1 MNKIGRKFLA
11 GMLISAM
18 VLGTNPD
25 ANVLASGVQAG
36 VSAELSTQEAAA
48 QNTEEAQNTE
58 KAQNTETTT
67 QTGATAG
74 VSAMVSTLLTQVT
87 ENAGQDVTQDAQTQ
101 GDAQTDAQDASYVS
115 ENQTPEVQSEYA
127 DVAIAQ
133 VDNYVNVRA
142 EANTDSEVVGKLYN
156 NSAATVLAT
165 TEDGW
170 YQITS
175 GNVTGYIKC
184 EYLVVGNEEL
194 AKEVS
199 TRYATVTTQ
208 TLYVRSEPTTDASVL
223 TMLPEGDDLVVTD
236 ESNDG
241 WVKVTTEAGDGYV
254 STDYVTLSTEYVQAE
269 SKEEEEARLAK
280 EEEEREAAAAA
291 AAEKAQSSSKKK
303 SESTS
308 SSDTSAESA
317 TAVVSNAE
325 SLSNGQAVAN
335 FACQFLG
342 NPYVYGGS
350 SLTNGTDCSGFVMS
364 VYANFGISL
373 PHSSAAMR
381 SCGYEV
387 SLSDIQPGDIVCYSG
402 HVGIYVGN
410 NTIISASTEATGIK
424 YTSPV
429 TYKSVISVR
438 RIF

>member
-48 QNTEEAQNTE
+48 QNTEE
-58 KAQNTETTT
+58 AQNTETTT

-303 SESTS
+303 SESIS
-308 SSDTSAESA
+308 SSDTSGESA

>member
-48 QNTEEAQNTE
+48 QNTEAAQS
-58 KAQNTETTT
+58 TETTA

-87 ENAGQDVTQDAQTQ
+87 ESAGQDVTQDAQAQ

-142 EANTDSEVVGKLYN
+142 QANTDSEVVGKLYN

-254 STDYVTLSTEYVQAE
+254 STDYVTLSTEYVHAE

-308 SSDTSAESA
+308 GSDTSAAST

>member
-58 KAQNTETTT
+58 TTT

-74 VSAMVSTLLTQVT
+74 VSAMVSTLLTPVT

-254 STDYVTLSTEYVQAE
+254 STDYVTLSTEYVHAE

-387 SLSDIQPGDIVCYSG
+387 SLSDVQPGDIVCYSG

>member
-25 ANVLASGVQAG
+25 ANVFASGVQAG

-48 QNTEEAQNTE
+48 QNTEE
-58 KAQNTETTT
+58 AQNTETTT

-87 ENAGQDVTQDAQTQ
+87 ENAGQDVTQDVQTQ

>member
-48 QNTEEAQNTE
+48 QNTEE
-58 KAQNTETTT
+58 AQNTETTT

-381 SCGYEV
+381 GCGYEV

>member
-25 ANVLASGVQAG
+25 ANVFASGVQAG

-48 QNTEEAQNTE
+48 QNTETAQD
-58 KAQNTETTT
+58 TETTA
-67 QTGATAG
+67 QAGATAG

-87 ENAGQDVTQDAQTQ
+87 ESAGQDVTQDAQAQ

-142 EANTDSEVVGKLYN
+142 QANTDSEVVGKLYN

-254 STDYVTLSTEYVQAE
+254 STDYVTLSTEYVHAE

-308 SSDTSAESA
+308 SSDTSAASA

>member
-58 KAQNTETTT
+58 TTT

-101 GDAQTDAQDASYVS
+101 GDAKTDAQDASYVS

>member
-1 MNKIGRKFLA
+1 
-11 GMLISAM
+11 
-18 VLGTNPD
+18 
-25 ANVLASGVQAG
+25 
-36 VSAELSTQEAAA
+36 
-48 QNTEEAQNTE
+48 
-58 KAQNTETTT
+58 
-67 QTGATAG
+67 
-74 VSAMVSTLLTQVT
+74 
-87 ENAGQDVTQDAQTQ
+87 
-101 GDAQTDAQDASYVS
+101 
-115 ENQTPEVQSEYA
+115 
-127 DVAIAQ
+127 
-133 VDNYVNVRA
+133 
-142 EANTDSEVVGKLYN
+142 
-156 NSAATVLAT
+156 
-165 TEDGW
+165 
-170 YQITS
+170 
-175 GNVTGYIKC
+175 
-184 EYLVVGNEEL
+184 
-194 AKEVS
+194 
-199 TRYATVTTQ
+199 
-208 TLYVRSEPTTDASVL
+208 
-223 TMLPEGDDLVVTD
+223 MLPEGDDLVVTD

>member
-48 QNTEEAQNTE
+48 QNTEE
-58 KAQNTETTT
+58 AQNTETTT

-308 SSDTSAESA
+308 SSDTSGESA

>member
-48 QNTEEAQNTE
+48 QNTEET
-58 KAQNTETTT
+58 QNTETTT

>member
-58 KAQNTETTT
+58 TTT

-87 ENAGQDVTQDAQTQ
+87 ENAGQDVTQDVTQDAQTQ

-381 SCGYEV
+381 GCGYEV

>member
-48 QNTEEAQNTE
+48 QNTEE
-58 KAQNTETTT
+58 AQNTETTT

-175 GNVTGYIKC
+175 GNVTGYIKY

>member
-58 KAQNTETTT
+58 TTT

-74 VSAMVSTLLTQVT
+74 VSAVVSTLLTQVT

-308 SSDTSAESA
+308 SSDTSAASA

>member
-48 QNTEEAQNTE
+48 QNTEE
-58 KAQNTETTT
+58 AQNTETTT

-317 TAVVSNAE
+317 TAVVSNTE

>member
-25 ANVLASGVQAG
+25 ANVFASGVQAG

-48 QNTEEAQNTE
+48 QNTEE
-58 KAQNTETTT
+58 AQNTETTT

>member
-25 ANVLASGVQAG
+25 ANVLASVVQAG

-48 QNTEEAQNTE
+48 QNTEE
-58 KAQNTETTT
+58 AQNTETTT

>member
-48 QNTEEAQNTE
+48 QNTEE
-58 KAQNTETTT
+58 AQNTETTT

-170 YQITS
+170 
-175 GNVTGYIKC
+175 
-184 EYLVVGNEEL
+184 
-194 AKEVS
+194 
-199 TRYATVTTQ
+199 
-208 TLYVRSEPTTDASVL
+208 
-223 TMLPEGDDLVVTD
+223 
-236 ESNDG
+236 
-241 WVKVTTEAGDGYV
+241 
-254 STDYVTLSTEYVQAE
+254 
-269 SKEEEEARLAK
+269 
-280 EEEEREAAAAA
+280 
-291 AAEKAQSSSKKK
+291 
-303 SESTS
+303 
-308 SSDTSAESA
+308 
-317 TAVVSNAE
+317 
-325 SLSNGQAVAN
+325 
-335 FACQFLG
+335 
-342 NPYVYGGS
+342 
-350 SLTNGTDCSGFVMS
+350 
-364 VYANFGISL
+364 
-373 PHSSAAMR
+373 
-381 SCGYEV
+381 
-387 SLSDIQPGDIVCYSG
+387 
-402 HVGIYVGN
+402 
-410 NTIISASTEATGIK
+410 
-424 YTSPV
+424 
-429 TYKSVISVR
+429 
-438 RIF
+438 

>member
-1 MNKIGRKFLA
+1 MNKFGRKFVA

-25 ANVLASGVQAG
+25 VNVLASGVQAG
-36 VSAELSTQEAAA
+36 VSAELSTQETVAQDTE
-48 QNTEEAQNTE
+48 QNTEVAA
-58 KAQNTETTT
+58 K
-67 QTGATAG
+67 TGAVAG
-74 VSAMVSTLLTQVT
+74 VSAMVSTILTQAT
-87 ENAGQDVTQDAQTQ
+87 DNAEQDGTQEAAQ
-101 GDAQTDAQDASYVS
+101 DDQTQDASYVS
-115 ENQTPEVQSEYA
+115 ENTTPEVQSEYA
-127 DVAIAQ
+127 DIAIAQ

-156 NSAATVLAT
+156 KSAATVLST

-241 WVKVTTEAGDGYV
+241 WVKVTTEAGDGYI
-254 STDYVTLSTEYVQAE
+254 STDYVTLSTEYVHAE

-291 AAEKAQSSSKKK
+291 AAAKAQSSSSKKT
-303 SESTS
+303 ESS
-308 SSDTSAESA
+308 ASADT
-317 TAVVSNAE
+317 TTVVSNAE

-373 PHSSAAMR
+373 PHSSSAMR

-387 SLSDIQPGDIVCYSG
+387 SLSQIQPGDIVCYSG

>member
-48 QNTEEAQNTE
+48 QNTEE
-58 KAQNTETTT
+58 AQNTETTT

>member
-25 ANVLASGVQAG
+25 ANVFASGVQAG

-48 QNTEEAQNTE
+48 QNTEE
-58 KAQNTETTT
+58 AQNTETTT

-308 SSDTSAESA
+308 GSDTSGESA

>member
-25 ANVLASGVQAG
+25 ADVLASGVQAG

-48 QNTEEAQNTE
+48 QNTETAQD
-58 KAQNTETTT
+58 TETTA

-87 ENAGQDVTQDAQTQ
+87 ENAGQDVTQDAQAQ
-101 GDAQTDAQDASYVS
+101 GDAQTDAQTDAQDASYVS

-142 EANTDSEVVGKLYN
+142 QANTDSEVVGKLYN

-254 STDYVTLSTEYVQAE
+254 STDYVTLSTEYVHAE

-308 SSDTSAESA
+308 GSDTSAAST

>member
-48 QNTEEAQNTE
+48 QNTEE
-58 KAQNTETTT
+58 AQNTETTT

-223 TMLPEGDDLVVTD
+223 TMLPEGDDLVATD

-308 SSDTSAESA
+308 GSDTSAESA

>member
-48 QNTEEAQNTE
+48 QNTEE
-58 KAQNTETTT
+58 AQNTETTT

-142 EANTDSEVVGKLYN
+142 EENTDSEVVGKLYN